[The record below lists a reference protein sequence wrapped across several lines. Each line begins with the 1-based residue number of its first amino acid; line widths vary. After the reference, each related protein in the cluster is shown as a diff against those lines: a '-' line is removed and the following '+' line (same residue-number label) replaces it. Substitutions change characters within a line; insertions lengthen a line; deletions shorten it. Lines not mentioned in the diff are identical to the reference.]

1 MVLAVRNW
9 AFGVPRPLGLVEPAT
24 RTGVRRLGGVERV
37 TNPWETCTGTRR
49 LGGVERVT
57 NPWERVYNQG
67 RGSGWGLQAPSR
79 GFGSRSNKV
88 FIYLNIPTLSRGTV
102 V

>member
-37 TNPWETCTGTRR
+37 TNPWETESQTH
-49 LGGVERVT
+49 
-57 NPWERVYNQG
+57 G
-67 RGSGWGLQAPSR
+67 RGSTTREEGL
-79 GFGSRSNKV
+79 FGVCRHRHAGLDPGQIKCLY
-88 FIYLNIPTLSRGTV
+88 I
-102 V
+102 